1 MEKREVFDY
10 LKEEYQFKFESY
22 GVKIGVKS
30 NNERFL
36 KKIENHLK
44 NIVPSAY
51 VIDDTLEAEHDFLI
65 NVKQDG
71 ISEFYELYK
80 DGERVTGGDSEENF
94 FNFSSSKLRLTIA
107 EYAESRVFIHAGV
120 VGWKGKAIVIPGKSF
135 QGKTTLVAELIK
147 QGALY
152 YSDEYAVL
160 DREGLVYPFPKT
172 LSMRGIVDKYKQVEF
187 SHESF
192 GGKVGTKPL
201 SVGMVLLT
209 EYEAGAEWKPEII
222 SAGNG
227 IMELLAHTIPIRY
240 KPQFSLQVLNKM
252 VNRAIIAK
260 SKRGEAK
267 EFVEMLLKFYETKVR

>member
-30 NNERFL
+30 NSERFL

-65 NVKQDG
+65 NVKKDG

-80 DGERVTGGDSEENF
+80 DGERITGGNSEENF

-107 EYAESRVFIHAGV
+107 EYASSRVFIHAGV

-160 DREGLVYPFPKT
+160 DMEGLVYPFPKT
-172 LSMRGIVDKYKQVEF
+172 LSMRGIIDKYKQVE
-187 SHESF
+187 SSPESF
-192 GGKVGTKPL
+192 GGKIGIEPL

-209 EYEAGAEWKPEII
+209 EFEAGAEWKPEII

-252 VNRAIIAK
+252 ANRAIIAK